1 MTQPPILV
9 ALDTP
14 TADRALE
21 LGSALAPHVA
31 GFKVG
36 LELLMGPGPGLI
48 GELGRLDRP
57 IFVDAKLHDIPNTVA
72 AAARQL
78 GEAGARWVTVHAA
91 GGRRM
96 MEAAVSGLAEGAGDK
111 DSGILAVTVLTSLAD
126 LAEIGI
132 HDAVAGQVDRMAR
145 LAAAAGVEGIV
156 CSPLEIETCT
166 TAAPG
171 LTTVVPGIRPGGS
184 EPHDQARVATPEE
197 AIEAGADY
205 LVIGRAITMA
215 ADPAGAAAAIG
226 ESILERRGPAG

>member
-1 MTQPPILV
+1 MTPPPILV

-14 TADRALE
+14 TAGRALALASE
-21 LGSALAPHVA
+21 LAPHVA

-48 GELGRLDRP
+48 ADLGRFGRP

-72 AAARQL
+72 AASRQL
-78 GEAGARWVTVHAA
+78 GEAGARWVTVHAS

-96 MEAAVSGLAEGAGDK
+96 MEAAVSGLAGGAGNAEA
-111 DSGILAVTVLTSLAD
+111 GILAVTVLTSLSD

-132 HDAVAGQVDRMAR
+132 HDAVGGQVDRMAR
-145 LAAAAGVEGIV
+145 LAAAAGVEGVV
-156 CSPLEIETCT
+156 CSPLEIETCM

-184 EPHDQARVATPEE
+184 EHHDQARVATPEE
-197 AIEAGADY
+197 AIGAGADY

-215 ADPAGAAAAIG
+215 ADPAATAAAIG
-226 ESILERRGPAG
+226 KSILERREPAG

>member
-1 MTQPPILV
+1 MIQPPILV

-14 TADRALE
+14 TAHRAVE

-48 GELGRLDRP
+48 AELARLDRP

-96 MEAAVSGLAEGAGDK
+96 MEAAVSGLAEGAGDATA
-111 DSGILAVTVLTSLAD
+111 GILAVTVLTSLAD
-126 LAEIGI
+126 LTEIGI
-132 HDAVAGQVDRMAR
+132 HDAVGGQVDRMAR
-145 LAAAAGVEGIV
+145 LAAAAGVEGVV

-171 LTTVVPGIRPGGS
+171 LVTVVPGIRLGGS
-184 EPHDQARVATPEE
+184 EHHDQARVATPEE